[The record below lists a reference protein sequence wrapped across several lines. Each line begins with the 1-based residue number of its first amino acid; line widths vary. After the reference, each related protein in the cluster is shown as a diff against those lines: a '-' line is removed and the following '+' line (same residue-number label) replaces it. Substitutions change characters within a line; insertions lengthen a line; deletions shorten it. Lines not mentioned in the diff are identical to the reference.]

1 MRSPHAG
8 TPLMRVGLG
17 FDSHRF
23 DGSEPLVL
31 GGTTIDG
38 HDGLAGHSDAD
49 AVAHAVID
57 ALLGAAGLGSIGEHF
72 PDDAPELAGAD
83 SMDLLASAVREV
95 EGDNYQVVNA
105 DVTVVTRT
113 PAIAPHAAEMEEALA
128 ERLHVSPGHVNV
140 KGKSNEGMGWIGSG
154 EGLAAMA
161 VVTLDR
167 IDDSD
172 LLHAALRSGG

>member
-1 MRSPHAG
+1 
-8 TPLMRVGLG
+8 MRVGTG

-23 DGSEPLVL
+23 DASIPLVL
-31 GGTTIDG
+31 GGTAIDG
-38 HDGLAGHSDAD
+38 HAGLTGHSDGD

-57 ALLGAAGLGSIGEHF
+57 ALLGAAGLGTIGEHF

-83 SMDLLASAVREV
+83 SMDLLASAVRDV
-95 EGDNYQVVNA
+95 EGENYQVVNV

-113 PAIAPHAAEMEEALA
+113 PAIAPHAAGMERALA

-140 KGKSNEGMGWIGSG
+140 KGKSNEGMGWVGSG

-161 VVTLDR
+161 VVLLDR
-167 IDDSD
+167 VDEPD

>member
-1 MRSPHAG
+1 
-8 TPLMRVGLG
+8 MRVGLG

-23 DGSEPLVL
+23 DASVPLVL
-31 GGTTIDG
+31 GGTAIEG
-38 HDGLAGHSDAD
+38 HPGLSGHSDGD

-57 ALLGAAGLGSIGEHF
+57 ALLGAAGLGDIGGRF

-83 SMDLLASAVREV
+83 SMELLASAVRDV
-95 EGDNYQVVNA
+95 EGENYQVVNA

-113 PAIAPHAAEMEEALA
+113 PAIASHAPEMERALA
-128 ERLHVSPGHVNV
+128 ERLHVSPGHVTV
-140 KGKSNEGMGWIGSG
+140 KGKSNEGMGWVGSG

-161 VVTLDR
+161 VVLLDR
-167 IDDSD
+167 LDDSA